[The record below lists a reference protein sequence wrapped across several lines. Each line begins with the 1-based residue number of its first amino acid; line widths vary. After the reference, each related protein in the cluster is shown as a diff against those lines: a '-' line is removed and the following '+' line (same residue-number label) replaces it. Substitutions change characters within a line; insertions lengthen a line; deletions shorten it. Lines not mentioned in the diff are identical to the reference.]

1 MHGRASFFERIMNE
15 AFLYDMPLRYYSNTY
30 KRNV

>member
-1 MHGRASFFERIMNE
+1 MDVHPFFERIMNE
-15 AFLYDMPLRYYSNTY
+15 AFLYDMPLHYYSNTY